1 MILSAA
7 RQIQNRHHAL
17 DAFFNEKWLLVF
29 SFVSSPKTS
38 NWSLW
43 LVASFMRKHLSSR
56 NPPNP
61 PILVSLFCHR
71 WRSFEMKVQNPHASW
86 SLVVL
91 SVNFLGSL
99 FELYTPIFGR
109 HYEVRSRRVGIGD
122 AQMGAKTM
130 LPGKGKAGTKNQTTN
145 RLAQA
150 GSLMRLG
157 VLLLHPLESFGIK
170 KSRITDHHF
179 RKIKISWTASG
190 WTSGKSS
197 TCWSFPIET
206 EFPPSEQIAVRRC
219 GALSMNSMEKVKG
232 LDLENP
238 LVIFVGRLNPFN
250 LKLSGI
256 M

>member
-130 LPGKGKAGTKNQTTN
+130 LPGKGKAGTKNQTTWASN

-179 RKIKISWTASG
+179 VKSKSAGRPQAELPAKALPAEVSRLKQNSLQVNRLLSEDAALCQWTAWRRWKDLISK
-190 WTSGKSS
+190 THLLSS
-197 TCWSFPIET
+197 
-206 EFPPSEQIAVRRC
+206 
-219 GALSMNSMEKVKG
+219 
-232 LDLENP
+232 
-238 LVIFVGRLNPFN
+238 
-250 LKLSGI
+250 
-256 M
+256 